1 MKKYSRKYSFTL
13 VELLVSLGV
22 FSILLVLFMQFF
34 SGMRLTWTNTEKRG
48 DVSSDARIAMNML
61 STLIGATYY
70 STASLAPGEIGHFP
84 YQIDPLTSRPGKMY
98 FAVKTNVDLPGS
110 NPIRFIGVQLPN
122 ATEPFGLTAASPYN
136 RDTDPFYK
144 LYLTVLSNDNST
156 GNGDVFSRY
165 FPEFLNSSGNTVAAS
180 AALGDLRTNL
190 NGKLSTVSN
199 HRIELM
205 KNVTDFRIRA
215 YDYSGN
221 LLPTTGDIF
230 CVPAA
235 VEIELSVLRD
245 EDFTAWITMKG
256 GSATGT
262 ETAAARNHRL
272 QKQLTFMR
280 RIYIGD
286 RWKVEAGYDQY

>member
-61 STLIGATYY
+61 STLISATYY

-136 RDTDPFYK
+136 RD
-144 LYLTVLSNDNST
+144 SNCI
-156 GNGDVFSRY
+156 
-165 FPEFLNSSGNTVAAS
+165 S
-180 AALGDLRTNL
+180 A
-190 NGKLSTVSN
+190 K
-199 HRIELM
+199 
-205 KNVTDFRIRA
+205 
-215 YDYSGN
+215 
-221 LLPTTGDIF
+221 
-230 CVPAA
+230 
-235 VEIELSVLRD
+235 
-245 EDFTAWITMKG
+245 
-256 GSATGT
+256 
-262 ETAAARNHRL
+262 
-272 QKQLTFMR
+272 
-280 RIYIGD
+280 
-286 RWKVEAGYDQY
+286 